1 VNELLS
7 YIIKLSIGLSVVY
20 VFYLLVLRRLTFYT
34 WNRWYLLLF
43 TLLAFVL
50 PVIDLSPLL
59 QQHALNNNPVVE
71 MIPVVSGY
79 TPHDVQVAPIVDH
92 TWSIDKIILV
102 FLAAGTG
109 GMLVRLLLQYR
120 SLYRIRRSARLLVND
135 GIKIY
140 QVNQP
145 IIPFSFGNAI
155 YLNQQLHSDDELKDI
170 VRHEFIHVKQKH
182 SADMI
187 WGELLCIVC
196 WYNPFAWLT
205 RMAIRQNLEF
215 IADNQVLQTG
225 IDRKQYQYLLLKV
238 VGISSFSIAS
248 NFNFSSLKKRIA
260 MMNKTKSARVNLIR
274 FLCMLP
280 LVLVVLLGF
289 RTIIPAREQVQ
300 QIPVTD
306 TVPAKAK
313 TARPGLPP
321 NVRSIS
327 IRDNGATVTLK
338 NGKVEKYRLDN
349 EEEWEAF
356 ENKYGKVPEPP
367 VPPAAPAP
375 GVAMA
380 APAPVTAP
388 HAAAP
393 GVPPVPVASTHAG
406 QTPAPGAPAR
416 ISTTPVPSPAPVAP
430 QAPGMP
436 VPPPPAP
443 PYKMPKGV
451 QRFHID
457 NNKATVILKN
467 GKEETYDLNDPEE
480 KAAFEKKFGKF
491 NDEPGAPAAAVMPV
505 PSSIST
511 AERSREAHA
520 SASVTVDGAP
530 AKVTNTSASSNDV
543 MIVQAS
549 GSEVNSVQLTS
560 RDDEGPQAEAGN
572 GHPSEVLVFTPD
584 LTADQLNQLK
594 KDLDEKGFT
603 LRLDDVHHK
612 DGKLVAIKGVISRGN
627 RKGIFDA
634 KNFNKVVISFKRGV
648 GFRLNMLEKG
658 HISFNN

>member
-1 VNELLS
+1 
-7 YIIKLSIGLSVVY
+7 
-20 VFYLLVLRRLTFYT
+20 
-34 WNRWYLLLF
+34 
-43 TLLAFVL
+43 
-50 PVIDLSPLL
+50 
-59 QQHALNNNPVVE
+59 
-71 MIPVVSGY
+71 
-79 TPHDVQVAPIVDH
+79 
-92 TWSIDKIILV
+92 
-102 FLAAGTG
+102 
-109 GMLVRLLLQYR
+109 MLVRLLLQYR

-205 RMAIRQNLEF
+205 RIAIRQNLEF

-260 MMNKTKSARVNLIR
+260 MMNKTKSARVNLVR

-300 QIPVTD
+300 QILVTD

-313 TARPGLPP
+313 AARQGLPP

-338 NGKVEKYRLDN
+338 NGKVEKYRLDS

-356 ENKYGKVPEPP
+356 ENKYGKMPEPP
-367 VPPAAPAP
+367 LPPAAPAP

-388 HAAAP
+388 QAAAP

-406 QTPAPGAPAR
+406 QTPSPGAPAR
-416 ISTTPVPSPAPVAP
+416 ISATPVPSPTPVAP

-451 QRFHID
+451 KSFHID

-491 NDEPGAPAAAVMPV
+491 NDEPGKPAAAVTPE
-505 PSSIST
+505 SSSMSIV
-511 AERSREAHA
+511 ERSQEAHM
-520 SASVTVDGAP
+520 SASVTVDDAS
-530 AKVTNTSASSNDV
+530 AKVTNTSSSSNDV

-560 RDDEGPQAEAGN
+560 RSDEGPQAEAGN

-584 LTADQLNQLK
+584 MTADQLNQLK
-594 KDLDEKGFT
+594 KDLGENGFT

-627 RKGIFDA
+627 KKGIFDA
-634 KNFNKVVISFKRGV
+634 KNFRKVVISFKRGV